1 MKKMLSVIVGI
12 SMLLWLSACSEATKE
27 TSSEERAETTTA
39 ITSHTVATTET
50 AVQEPSTVEP
60 VTYSVT
66 SDQLDK
72 SFEVPMYRDPVL
84 TIKLSSEWKGDRY
97 YNYSRAISDGIV
109 IRFDDKRTDDY
120 TDNDDFLD
128 KFLEKSPDWTIYEN
142 KNHIKFATITEPVT
156 GPREKEHSI
165 YKVFNNGCV
174 VTIYFG
180 TMSADGYRTLSRD
193 SIDNILNTVS
203 LVGSNKTTEKA
214 TDKPTEPPT
223 TKPNVSKGQENALK
237 QAKSYISHSAFSY
250 NELIEQLEYEKYSH
264 DEAVYGA
271 DNCGADWNAEALEQ
285 AKSYINMSGFSY
297 TGLIE
302 QLEYEQFTSDQAR
315 YGADNCGADWN
326 QQAADSAA
334 SYLKTFDFSRDELI
348 EQLLYEGF
356 TQEQAEYGASA
367 NGY

>member
-12 SMLLWLSACSEATKE
+12 SMLLSLAACSEATKE
-27 TSSEERAETTTA
+27 TSSEERVETTTA

-66 SDQLDK
+66 PDQLDK
-72 SFEVPMYRDPVL
+72 SFDVPMYRDPVL
-84 TIKLSSEWKGDRY
+84 TIKLSSEWKGDHY

-120 TDNDDFLD
+120 ADNDDFLD

-142 KNHIKFATITEPVT
+142 KNHIQFATITEPVT

-165 YKVFNNGCV
+165 YKVFNNGCL

-203 LVGSNKTTEKA
+203 LVRSNKTTEKA

-237 QAKSYISHSAFSY
+237 QAKSYLSHSAFSY
-250 NELIEQLEYEKYSH
+250 NELVEQLEFEKYSH

-285 AKSYINMSGFSY
+285 AKSYISHSAFSY
-297 TGLIE
+297 SELYDQLI
-302 QLEYEQFTSDQAR
+302 YEQFTADQAQ
-315 YGADNCGADWN
+315 YGVDNCGADWLTEAVE
-326 QQAADSAA
+326 QAE
-334 SYLKTFDFSRDELI
+334 SYLSHSSFSREELYD
-348 EQLLYEGF
+348 QLIYEGF
-356 TQEQAEYGASA
+356 TPEQAEHGVNTAY
-367 NGY
+367 